1 MVENWSGVVWTPWS
15 SVFLYGRGLVAWC
28 VVPQLESKI
37 PHLEGEWVQALGAVL
52 FEIVRVDKRLLWL
65 VDGFQGNY

>member
-1 MVENWSGVVWTPWS
+1 M
-15 SVFLYGRGLVAWC
+15 RGAWC

-52 FEIVRVDKRLLWL
+52 FGIVRVDKRLL
-65 VDGFQGNY
+65 